1 MPLTSS
7 INWDKGFR
15 MIELNHIVKRFETK
29 SGVVTAVNDVT
40 LHIEKG
46 EVFGI
51 IGFSG
56 AGKSTL
62 VRCINLLE
70 RPTSGE
76 VVIDGTDITK
86 LSAKDLRTVRQK
98 IGMIFQHFN
107 LMPSRSVYENIEMP
121 LKLTALSDAERRA
134 KIRSLL
140 ELVEL
145 ADKENAYPSQLSGGQ
160 KQRVAIAR
168 ALANDPKVLLC
179 DEATSAL
186 DPKTTRSILKLLREV
201 NARLGITIVVITHQM
216 SVVKFICDR
225 AAVMEHGKVVEEGTI
240 LDIFANPKAPVT
252 KGFIDS
258 ASNVDD
264 LYDMLEDAGPAGIS
278 GGRPVYLLT
287 YAGASAGEPLMTQL
301 YKQFGVS
308 ANIIFGNIEMLKGTP
323 LGKLA
328 VTLEG
333 EDDKVAEAVEFIKAR
348 GVAIEEVK

>member
-1 MPLTSS
+1 
-7 INWDKGFR
+7 
-15 MIELNHIVKRFETK
+15 MIELRHIVKRFESKVGT
-29 SGVVTAVNDVT
+29 VTAVNDVS

-70 RPTSGE
+70 RPTLGE
-76 VVIDGTDITK
+76 VLIDGTDITK
-86 LSAKDLRTVRQK
+86 LAAKELRGVRQK

-107 LMPSRSVYENIEMP
+107 LMPSRTVYGNIEMP
-121 LKLTALSDAERRA
+121 LKLTSLSTEERRE

-145 ADKENAYPSQLSGGQ
+145 ADKSEAYPSQLSGGQ

-201 NARLGITIVVITHQM
+201 NSRLGITIVVITHQM
-216 SVVKFICDR
+216 DVVKFICDR
-225 AAVMEHGKVVEEGTI
+225 AAVMEHGRVVEEGTI

-264 LYDMLEDAGPAGIS
+264 LYDMLEDAE
-278 GGRPVYLLT
+278 GRGVTHGTVYLLT
-287 YAGASAGEPLMTQL
+287 YAGASAGKPLMTEIF
-301 YKQFGVS
+301 KQFGVS
-308 ANIIFGNIEMLKGTP
+308 ANIIFGNIEILKGTP

-333 EDDKVAEAVEFIKAR
+333 DAENVVSAVEFIKAH
-348 GVAIEEVK
+348 GVRIEEVK

>member
-1 MPLTSS
+1 
-7 INWDKGFR
+7 
-15 MIELNHIVKRFETK
+15 MIELRHIVKRFESKAGT
-29 SGVVTAVNDVT
+29 VTAVNDVS
-40 LHIEKG
+40 LHIDKG

-76 VVIDGTDITK
+76 VLIDGTDITK
-86 LSAKDLRTVRQK
+86 LAAKELRGVRQK

-107 LMPSRSVYENIEMP
+107 LMPSRTVYENIEMP
-121 LKLTALSDAERRA
+121 LKLTNLSAEERRE

-145 ADKENAYPSQLSGGQ
+145 ADKSEAYPSQLSGGQ

-201 NARLGITIVVITHQM
+201 NSRLGITIVVITHQM
-216 SVVKFICDR
+216 DVVKFICDR
-225 AAVMEHGKVVEEGTI
+225 AAVMEHGRVVEEGTI

-264 LYDMLEDAGPAGIS
+264 LYDMLEDAE
-278 GGRPVYLLT
+278 GRGVTHGTVYLLT
-287 YAGASAGEPLMTQL
+287 YAGASAGKPLMTEIF
-301 YKQFGVS
+301 KQFGVS
-308 ANIIFGNIEMLKGTP
+308 ANIIFGNIEILKGTP

-333 EDDKVAEAVEFIKAR
+333 DAENVVSAVEFIKAH
-348 GVAIEEVK
+348 GVRIEEVK

>member
-1 MPLTSS
+1 
-7 INWDKGFR
+7 
-15 MIELNHIVKRFETK
+15 MIELRHIVKRFESKAGT
-29 SGVVTAVNDVT
+29 VTAVNDVS

-70 RPTSGE
+70 RPMSGE
-76 VVIDGTDITK
+76 VLIDGTDITK
-86 LSAKDLRTVRQK
+86 LAAKELRGVRQK

-107 LMPSRSVYENIEMP
+107 LMPSRTVYENIEMP
-121 LKLTALSDAERRA
+121 LKLTNLSAEERRE

-145 ADKENAYPSQLSGGQ
+145 ADKSEAYPSQLSGGQ

-201 NARLGITIVVITHQM
+201 NSRLGITIVVITHQM
-216 SVVKFICDR
+216 DVVKFICDR
-225 AAVMEHGKVVEEGTI
+225 AAVMEHGRVVEEGTI

-264 LYDMLEDAGPAGIS
+264 LYDMLEDAE
-278 GGRPVYLLT
+278 GRGVTHGTVYLLT
-287 YAGASAGEPLMTQL
+287 YAGASAGKPLMTEIF
-301 YKQFGVS
+301 KQFGVS
-308 ANIIFGNIEMLKGTP
+308 ANIIFGNIEILKGTP

-333 EDDKVAEAVEFIKAR
+333 DAENVVSAVEFIKAH
-348 GVAIEEVK
+348 GVRIEEVK

>member
-1 MPLTSS
+1 
-7 INWDKGFR
+7 
-15 MIELNHIVKRFETK
+15 MIELRHIVKRFESKAGT
-29 SGVVTAVNDVT
+29 VTAVNDVS

-76 VVIDGTDITK
+76 VLIDGTDITK
-86 LSAKDLRTVRQK
+86 LAAKELRGVRQK

-107 LMPSRSVYENIEMP
+107 LMPSRTVYENIEMP
-121 LKLTALSDAERRA
+121 LKLTSLSAEERRE

-145 ADKENAYPSQLSGGQ
+145 ADKSEAYPSQLSGGQ

-201 NARLGITIVVITHQM
+201 NSRLGITIVVITHQM
-216 SVVKFICDR
+216 DVVKFICDR
-225 AAVMEHGKVVEEGTI
+225 AAVMEHGRVVEEGTI
-240 LDIFANPKAPVT
+240 LDIFATPKAPVT

-264 LYDMLEDAGPAGIS
+264 LYDMLEDAE
-278 GGRPVYLLT
+278 GRGVTHGTVYLLT
-287 YAGASAGEPLMTQL
+287 YAGASAGKPLMTEIS
-301 YKQFGVS
+301 KQFGVS
-308 ANIIFGNIEMLKGTP
+308 ANIIFGNIEILKGTP

-333 EDDKVAEAVEFIKAR
+333 DAENVVSAVEFIKAH
-348 GVAIEEVK
+348 GVRIEEVK

>member
-1 MPLTSS
+1 
-7 INWDKGFR
+7 
-15 MIELNHIVKRFETK
+15 MIELRHIVKRFESKAGT
-29 SGVVTAVNDVT
+29 VTAVNDVS

-76 VVIDGTDITK
+76 VLIDGADITK
-86 LSAKDLRTVRQK
+86 LAAKELRGVRQK

-107 LMPSRSVYENIEMP
+107 LMPSRTVYGNIEMP
-121 LKLTALSDAERRA
+121 LKLTSLSTEERRE

-145 ADKENAYPSQLSGGQ
+145 ADKSEAYPSQLSGGQ

-201 NARLGITIVVITHQM
+201 NSRLGITIVVITHQM
-216 SVVKFICDR
+216 DVVKFICDR
-225 AAVMEHGKVVEEGTI
+225 AAVMEHGRVVEEGTI

-264 LYDMLEDAGPAGIS
+264 LYDMLEDAE
-278 GGRPVYLLT
+278 GRGVTHGTVYLLT
-287 YAGASAGEPLMTQL
+287 YAGASAGKPLMTEIF
-301 YKQFGVS
+301 KQFGVS
-308 ANIIFGNIEMLKGTP
+308 ANIIFGNIEILKGTP

-333 EDDKVAEAVEFIKAR
+333 DAENVVSAVEFIKAH
-348 GVAIEEVK
+348 GVRIEEVK

>member
-1 MPLTSS
+1 
-7 INWDKGFR
+7 
-15 MIELNHIVKRFETK
+15 MIELRHIVKRFESKAGT
-29 SGVVTAVNDVT
+29 VTAVNDVS

-76 VVIDGTDITK
+76 VLIDGTDITN
-86 LSAKDLRTVRQK
+86 LAAKELRGVRQK

-107 LMPSRSVYENIEMP
+107 LMPSRTVYENIEMP
-121 LKLTALSDAERRA
+121 LKLTNLSAEERRE

-145 ADKENAYPSQLSGGQ
+145 ADKSEAYPSQLSGGQ

-168 ALANDPKVLLC
+168 ALANDPKMLLC

-201 NARLGITIVVITHQM
+201 NSRLGITIVVITHQM
-216 SVVKFICDR
+216 DVVKFICDR
-225 AAVMEHGKVVEEGTI
+225 AAVMEHGRVVEEGTI

-252 KGFIDS
+252 KGFIES

-264 LYDMLEDAGPAGIS
+264 LYDMLEDAE
-278 GGRPVYLLT
+278 GRGVTHGTVYLLT
-287 YAGASAGEPLMTQL
+287 YAGASAGKPLMTEIF
-301 YKQFGVS
+301 KQFGVS
-308 ANIIFGNIEMLKGTP
+308 ANIIFGNIEILKGTP

-333 EDDKVAEAVEFIKAR
+333 DAENVVSAVEFIKAH
-348 GVAIEEVK
+348 GVRIEEVK

>member
-1 MPLTSS
+1 
-7 INWDKGFR
+7 
-15 MIELNHIVKRFETK
+15 MIELRHIVKRFESKAGT
-29 SGVVTAVNDVT
+29 VTAVNDVS

-76 VVIDGTDITK
+76 VLIDGTDITK
-86 LSAKDLRTVRQK
+86 LATKELRGVRQK

-107 LMPSRSVYENIEMP
+107 LMPSRTVYENIEMP
-121 LKLTALSDAERRA
+121 LKLTNLSAEERRE

-145 ADKENAYPSQLSGGQ
+145 ADKSEAYPSQLSGGQ

-201 NARLGITIVVITHQM
+201 NSRLGITIVVITHQM
-216 SVVKFICDR
+216 DVVKFICDR
-225 AAVMEHGKVVEEGTI
+225 AAVMEHGRVVEEGTI

-264 LYDMLEDAGPAGIS
+264 LYDMLEDAE
-278 GGRPVYLLT
+278 GRGVTHGTVYLLT
-287 YAGASAGEPLMTQL
+287 YAGASAGKPLMTEIF
-301 YKQFGVS
+301 KQFGVS
-308 ANIIFGNIEMLKGTP
+308 ANIIFGNIEILKGTP

-333 EDDKVAEAVEFIKAR
+333 DAENVVSAVEFIKAH
-348 GVAIEEVK
+348 GVRIEEVK

>member
-1 MPLTSS
+1 
-7 INWDKGFR
+7 
-15 MIELNHIVKRFETK
+15 MIELRHIVKRFESKAGT
-29 SGVVTAVNDVT
+29 VTAVNDVS

-76 VVIDGTDITK
+76 VLIDGTDITK
-86 LSAKDLRTVRQK
+86 LAAKELRGVRQK

-107 LMPSRSVYENIEMP
+107 LMPSRTVYENIEMP
-121 LKLTALSDAERRA
+121 LKLTNLSAEERRE

-145 ADKENAYPSQLSGGQ
+145 ADRSEAYPSQLSGGQ

-201 NARLGITIVVITHQM
+201 NSRLGITIVVITHQM
-216 SVVKFICDR
+216 DVVKFICDR
-225 AAVMEHGKVVEEGTI
+225 AAVMEHGRVVEEGTI

-264 LYDMLEDAGPAGIS
+264 LYDMLEDAE
-278 GGRPVYLLT
+278 GRGVTHGTVYLLT
-287 YAGASAGEPLMTQL
+287 YAGASAGKPLMTEIF
-301 YKQFGVS
+301 KQFGVS
-308 ANIIFGNIEMLKGTP
+308 ANIIFGNIEILKGTP

-333 EDDKVAEAVEFIKAR
+333 DAENVVSAVEFIKAH
-348 GVAIEEVK
+348 GVRIEEVK

>member
-1 MPLTSS
+1 
-7 INWDKGFR
+7 
-15 MIELNHIVKRFETK
+15 MIELRHIVKRFESKAGT
-29 SGVVTAVNDVT
+29 VTAVNDVS

-76 VVIDGTDITK
+76 VLIDGTDITK
-86 LSAKDLRTVRQK
+86 LAAKELRGVRQK

-107 LMPSRSVYENIEMP
+107 LMPSRTVYENIEMP
-121 LKLTALSDAERRA
+121 LKLTNLSAEERRE

-145 ADKENAYPSQLSGGQ
+145 ADKSEAYPSQLSGGQ

-201 NARLGITIVVITHQM
+201 NSRLGITIVVITHQM
-216 SVVKFICDR
+216 DVVKFICDR
-225 AAVMEHGKVVEEGTI
+225 AAVMEHGRVEEGTI

-264 LYDMLEDAGPAGIS
+264 LYDMLEDAE
-278 GGRPVYLLT
+278 GRGVTHGTVYLLT
-287 YAGASAGEPLMTQL
+287 YAGASAGKPLMTEIF
-301 YKQFGVS
+301 KQFGVS
-308 ANIIFGNIEMLKGTP
+308 ANIIFGNIEILKGTP

-333 EDDKVAEAVEFIKAR
+333 DAENVVSAVEFIKAH
-348 GVAIEEVK
+348 GVRIEEVK

>member
-1 MPLTSS
+1 
-7 INWDKGFR
+7 
-15 MIELNHIVKRFETK
+15 MIELRHIVKRFESKAGT
-29 SGVVTAVNDVT
+29 VTAVNDVS

-51 IGFSG
+51 IGCSG
-56 AGKSTL
+56 AGTSTL

-76 VVIDGTDITK
+76 VLIDGTDITK
-86 LSAKDLRTVRQK
+86 LAAKELRGVRQK

-107 LMPSRSVYENIEMP
+107 LMPSRTVYENIEMP
-121 LKLTALSDAERRA
+121 LKLTNLSAEERRE

-145 ADKENAYPSQLSGGQ
+145 ADKSEAYPSQLSGGQ

-201 NARLGITIVVITHQM
+201 NSRLGITIVVITHQM
-216 SVVKFICDR
+216 DVVKFICDR
-225 AAVMEHGKVVEEGTI
+225 AAVMEHGRVVEEGTI

-264 LYDMLEDAGPAGIS
+264 LYDMLEDAE
-278 GGRPVYLLT
+278 GRGVTHGTVYLLT
-287 YAGASAGEPLMTQL
+287 YAGASAGKPLMTEIF
-301 YKQFGVS
+301 KQFGVS
-308 ANIIFGNIEMLKGTP
+308 ANIIFGNIEILKGTP

-333 EDDKVAEAVEFIKAR
+333 DAENVVSAVEFIKAH
-348 GVAIEEVK
+348 GVRIEEVK

>member
-1 MPLTSS
+1 
-7 INWDKGFR
+7 
-15 MIELNHIVKRFETK
+15 MIELRHIVKRFESKAGT
-29 SGVVTAVNDVT
+29 VTAVNDVS

-76 VVIDGTDITK
+76 VLIDGTDITK
-86 LSAKDLRTVRQK
+86 LAAKELRGVRQK

-107 LMPSRSVYENIEMP
+107 LMPSRTVYENIEMP
-121 LKLTALSDAERRA
+121 LKLTNLSAEERRE

-145 ADKENAYPSQLSGGQ
+145 ADKSEAYPSQLSGGQ
-160 KQRVAIAR
+160 KQRVAVAR

-201 NARLGITIVVITHQM
+201 NSRLGITIVVITHQM
-216 SVVKFICDR
+216 DVVKFICDR
-225 AAVMEHGKVVEEGTI
+225 AAVMEHGRVVEEGTI

-264 LYDMLEDAGPAGIS
+264 LYDMLEDAE
-278 GGRPVYLLT
+278 GRGVTHGTVYLLT
-287 YAGASAGEPLMTQL
+287 YAGASAGKPLMTEIF
-301 YKQFGVS
+301 KQFGVS
-308 ANIIFGNIEMLKGTP
+308 ANIIFGNIEILKGTP

-333 EDDKVAEAVEFIKAR
+333 DAENVVSAVEFIKAH
-348 GVAIEEVK
+348 GVRIEEVK

>member
-1 MPLTSS
+1 MPK
-7 INWDKGFR
+7 N
-15 MIELNHIVKRFETK
+15 MIELRHILKRFETK
-29 SGVVTAVNDVT
+29 SGTVTAVNDVS
-40 LHIEKG
+40 LHIKKG

-76 VVIDGTDITK
+76 VVIDGTDITR
-86 LSAKDLRTVRQK
+86 LDAKALRGVRQK

-107 LMPSRSVYENIEMP
+107 LMPSRTVYENIEMP
-121 LKLTALSDAERRA
+121 LKLTKLTETERHA
-134 KIRSLL
+134 KIQSLL
-140 ELVEL
+140 ELVGL
-145 ADKENAYPSQLSGGQ
+145 TDKSSSYPSQLSGGQ

-225 AAVMEHGKVVEEGTI
+225 AAVMEHGRVVEEGSI
-240 LDIFANPKAPVT
+240 LNIFAHPKAPVT

-264 LYDMLEDAGPAGIS
+264 LYDMLDEPGGAGVAAGH
-278 GGRPVYLLT
+278 PVYLLT
-287 YAGASAGEPLMTQL
+287 YAGECAGEPLMTEL
-301 YKQFGVS
+301 YKRFGVT

-328 VTLEG
+328 VTLDG
-333 EDDKVAEAVEFIKAR
+333 DADSLQKAVAYIKAQD
-348 GVAIEEVK
+348 VAIEEVK

>member
-1 MPLTSS
+1 
-7 INWDKGFR
+7 
-15 MIELNHIVKRFETK
+15 MIELRHIVKRFESKAGT
-29 SGVVTAVNDVT
+29 VTAVNDVS

-76 VVIDGTDITK
+76 VLIDGTDITK
-86 LSAKDLRTVRQK
+86 LAAKELRGVRQK

-107 LMPSRSVYENIEMP
+107 LMPSRTVYENIEMP
-121 LKLTALSDAERRA
+121 LKLTSLSAEERRE

-145 ADKENAYPSQLSGGQ
+145 ADKSEAYPSQLSGGQ

-201 NARLGITIVVITHQM
+201 NSRLGITIVVITHQM
-216 SVVKFICDR
+216 DVVKFICDR
-225 AAVMEHGKVVEEGTI
+225 AAVMEHGRVVEEGTI
-240 LDIFANPKAPVT
+240 LDIFANPKARVT

-264 LYDMLEDAGPAGIS
+264 LYDMLEDAEHPSDCA
-278 GGRPVYLLT
+278 RHTDHRRRLT
-287 YAGASAGEPLMTQL
+287 
-301 YKQFGVS
+301 
-308 ANIIFGNIEMLKGTP
+308 
-323 LGKLA
+323 
-328 VTLEG
+328 
-333 EDDKVAEAVEFIKAR
+333 D
-348 GVAIEEVK
+348 

>member
-1 MPLTSS
+1 
-7 INWDKGFR
+7 
-15 MIELNHIVKRFETK
+15 MIELRHIVKRFESKAGT
-29 SGVVTAVNDVT
+29 VTAVNDVS

-76 VVIDGTDITK
+76 VLIDGTDITK
-86 LSAKDLRTVRQK
+86 LAAKELRGVRQK

-107 LMPSRSVYENIEMP
+107 LMPSRTVYENIEMP
-121 LKLTALSDAERRA
+121 LKLTSLSAEKRRE

-145 ADKENAYPSQLSGGQ
+145 ADKSEAYPSQLSGGQ

-216 SVVKFICDR
+216 DVVKFICDR
-225 AAVMEHGKVVEEGTI
+225 AAVMEHGRVVEEGTI

-264 LYDMLEDAGPAGIS
+264 LYDMLEDAE
-278 GGRPVYLLT
+278 GRGVTHGTVYLLT
-287 YAGASAGEPLMTQL
+287 YAGASAGKPLMTEIF
-301 YKQFGVS
+301 KQFGVS
-308 ANIIFGNIEMLKGTP
+308 ANIIFGNIEILKGTP

-333 EDDKVAEAVEFIKAR
+333 DAENVVSAVEFIKAH
-348 GVAIEEVK
+348 GVRMEEVK

>member
-1 MPLTSS
+1 
-7 INWDKGFR
+7 
-15 MIELNHIVKRFETK
+15 MIELRHIVKRFESKAGT
-29 SGVVTAVNDVT
+29 VTAVNDVS

-76 VVIDGTDITK
+76 VLIDGTDITK
-86 LSAKDLRTVRQK
+86 LAAKELRGVRQK

-107 LMPSRSVYENIEMP
+107 LKPSRTVYENIEMP
-121 LKLTALSDAERRA
+121 LKLTNLSAEERRE

-145 ADKENAYPSQLSGGQ
+145 ADKSEAYPSQLSGGQ

-201 NARLGITIVVITHQM
+201 NSRLGITIVVITHQM
-216 SVVKFICDR
+216 DVVKFICDR
-225 AAVMEHGKVVEEGTI
+225 AAVMEHGRVVEEGTI

-264 LYDMLEDAGPAGIS
+264 LYDMLEDAE
-278 GGRPVYLLT
+278 GRGVTHGTVYLLT
-287 YAGASAGEPLMTQL
+287 YAGASAGKPLMTEIF
-301 YKQFGVS
+301 KQFGVS
-308 ANIIFGNIEMLKGTP
+308 ANIIFGNIEILKGTP

-333 EDDKVAEAVEFIKAR
+333 DAENVVSAVEFIKAH
-348 GVAIEEVK
+348 GVRIEEVK

>member
-1 MPLTSS
+1 
-7 INWDKGFR
+7 
-15 MIELNHIVKRFETK
+15 MIELRHIVKRFESKAGT
-29 SGVVTAVNDVT
+29 VTAVNDVS

-76 VVIDGTDITK
+76 VLIDGRDITK
-86 LSAKDLRTVRQK
+86 LAAKELRGVRQK

-107 LMPSRSVYENIEMP
+107 LMPSRTVYENIEMP
-121 LKLTALSDAERRA
+121 LKLTNLSAEERRE

-145 ADKENAYPSQLSGGQ
+145 ADKSEAYPSQLSGGQ

-201 NARLGITIVVITHQM
+201 NSRLGITIVVITHQM
-216 SVVKFICDR
+216 DVVKFICDR
-225 AAVMEHGKVVEEGTI
+225 AAVMEHGRVVEEGTI

-264 LYDMLEDAGPAGIS
+264 LYDMLEDAE
-278 GGRPVYLLT
+278 GRGVTHGTVYLLT
-287 YAGASAGEPLMTQL
+287 YAGASAGKPLMTEIF
-301 YKQFGVS
+301 KQFGVS
-308 ANIIFGNIEMLKGTP
+308 ANIIFGNIEILKGTP

-333 EDDKVAEAVEFIKAR
+333 DAENVVSAVEVIKAH
-348 GVAIEEVK
+348 GVRIEEVK

>member
-1 MPLTSS
+1 
-7 INWDKGFR
+7 
-15 MIELNHIVKRFETK
+15 MIELRHIVKRFESKAGT
-29 SGVVTAVNDVT
+29 VTAVNDVS

-76 VVIDGTDITK
+76 VLIDGTDITK
-86 LSAKDLRTVRQK
+86 LAAKDLRSVRQK

-107 LMPSRSVYENIEMP
+107 LMPSRTVYENIEMP
-121 LKLTALSDAERRA
+121 LKLTSLSAEERRE

-140 ELVEL
+140 ELVGL
-145 ADKENAYPSQLSGGQ
+145 ADKAEAYPSQLSGGQ

-201 NARLGITIVVITHQM
+201 NSRLGITIVVITHQM
-216 SVVKFICDR
+216 DVVKFICDR
-225 AAVMEHGKVVEEGTI
+225 AAVMEHGRVVEEGTI

-264 LYDMLEDAGPAGIS
+264 LYDMLEDAE
-278 GGRPVYLLT
+278 GRGVTHGTVYLLT
-287 YAGASAGEPLMTQL
+287 YAGASAGEPLMTEI

-308 ANIIFGNIEMLKGTP
+308 ANIIFGNIEILKGTP

-333 EDDKVAEAVEFIKAR
+333 DAENVVSAVEFIKAH
-348 GVAIEEVK
+348 GVRIEEVK

>member
-1 MPLTSS
+1 
-7 INWDKGFR
+7 
-15 MIELNHIVKRFETK
+15 MIELRHIVKRFESKAGT
-29 SGVVTAVNDVT
+29 VTAVNDVS

-62 VRCINLLE
+62 GRCINLLE

-76 VVIDGTDITK
+76 VLIDGADITK
-86 LSAKDLRTVRQK
+86 LAAKELRGVRQK

-107 LMPSRSVYENIEMP
+107 LMPSRTVYENIEMP
-121 LKLTALSDAERRA
+121 LKLTSLSAEERRE

-145 ADKENAYPSQLSGGQ
+145 ADKSEAYPSQLSGGQ

-186 DPKTTRSILKLLREV
+186 DPKTTRSILKLLREG
-201 NARLGITIVVITHQM
+201 NSRLGITIVVITHQM
-216 SVVKFICDR
+216 DVVKFICDR
-225 AAVMEHGKVVEEGTI
+225 AAVMEHGRVVEEGTI

-264 LYDMLEDAGPAGIS
+264 LYDMLEDAE
-278 GGRPVYLLT
+278 GRGVTHGTVYLLT
-287 YAGASAGEPLMTQL
+287 YAGASAGKPLMTEIF
-301 YKQFGVS
+301 KQFGVS
-308 ANIIFGNIEMLKGTP
+308 ANIIFGNIEILKGTP

-333 EDDKVAEAVEFIKAR
+333 DAENVVSAVEFIKAH
-348 GVAIEEVK
+348 GVRFEEVK

>member
-1 MPLTSS
+1 
-7 INWDKGFR
+7 
-15 MIELNHIVKRFETK
+15 MIELRHIVKRFESKAGT
-29 SGVVTAVNDVT
+29 VTAVNDVS

-76 VVIDGTDITK
+76 VLIDGTDITK
-86 LSAKDLRTVRQK
+86 LAAKELRGVRQK

-107 LMPSRSVYENIEMP
+107 LMPSRTVYENIEMP
-121 LKLTALSDAERRA
+121 LKLTNLSAEERRE

-145 ADKENAYPSQLSGGQ
+145 ADKSEAYPSQLSGGQ

-201 NARLGITIVVITHQM
+201 NSRLGITIVVITHQM
-216 SVVKFICDR
+216 DVVKFICDR
-225 AAVMEHGKVVEEGTI
+225 AAVMEHGRVVEEGTI

-264 LYDMLEDAGPAGIS
+264 LYDMLEDAE
-278 GGRPVYLLT
+278 GRGVTHGTVYLLT
-287 YAGASAGEPLMTQL
+287 YAGASAGKPLMTEIF
-301 YKQFGVS
+301 KQFGVS
-308 ANIIFGNIEMLKGTP
+308 ANIIFGNIEILKGTP

-333 EDDKVAEAVEFIKAR
+333 DVENVVSAVEFIKAH
-348 GVAIEEVK
+348 GVRIEEVK

>member
-1 MPLTSS
+1 
-7 INWDKGFR
+7 
-15 MIELNHIVKRFETK
+15 MIELRHIVKRFESKAGT
-29 SGVVTAVNDVT
+29 VTAVNDVS

-76 VVIDGTDITK
+76 VLIDGADITK
-86 LSAKDLRTVRQK
+86 LAAKELRGVRQK

-107 LMPSRSVYENIEMP
+107 LMPSRTVYENIEMP
-121 LKLTALSDAERRA
+121 LKLTNLSAEERRE

-145 ADKENAYPSQLSGGQ
+145 ADKSEAYPSQLSGGQ

-201 NARLGITIVVITHQM
+201 NSRLGITIVVITHQM
-216 SVVKFICDR
+216 DVVKFICDR
-225 AAVMEHGKVVEEGTI
+225 AAVMEHGRVVEEGTI

-264 LYDMLEDAGPAGIS
+264 LYDMLEDAE
-278 GGRPVYLLT
+278 GRGVTHGTVYLLT
-287 YAGASAGEPLMTQL
+287 YAGASAGKPLMTEIF
-301 YKQFGVS
+301 KQFGVS
-308 ANIIFGNIEMLKGTP
+308 ANIIFGNIEILKGTP

-333 EDDKVAEAVEFIKAR
+333 DAENVVSAVEFIKAH
-348 GVAIEEVK
+348 GVRIEEVK

>member
-1 MPLTSS
+1 
-7 INWDKGFR
+7 
-15 MIELNHIVKRFETK
+15 MIELRHIVKRFESKAGT
-29 SGVVTAVNDVT
+29 VTAVNDVS

-56 AGKSTL
+56 DGKSTL

-76 VVIDGTDITK
+76 VLIDGTDITK
-86 LSAKDLRTVRQK
+86 LAAKELRGVRQK

-107 LMPSRSVYENIEMP
+107 LMPSRTVYENIEMP
-121 LKLTALSDAERRA
+121 LKLTSLSAEERRE

-145 ADKENAYPSQLSGGQ
+145 ADKSEAYPSQLSGGQ

-201 NARLGITIVVITHQM
+201 NSRLGITIVVITHQM
-216 SVVKFICDR
+216 DVVKFICDR
-225 AAVMEHGKVVEEGTI
+225 AAVMEHGRVVEEGTI

-264 LYDMLEDAGPAGIS
+264 LYDMLEDAE
-278 GGRPVYLLT
+278 GRGVTHGTVYLLT
-287 YAGASAGEPLMTQL
+287 YAGASAGKPLMTEIF
-301 YKQFGVS
+301 KQFGVS
-308 ANIIFGNIEMLKGTP
+308 ANIIFGNIEILKGTP

-333 EDDKVAEAVEFIKAR
+333 DAENVVSAVEFIKAH
-348 GVAIEEVK
+348 GVRIEEVK

>member
-1 MPLTSS
+1 
-7 INWDKGFR
+7 
-15 MIELNHIVKRFETK
+15 MIELRHIVKRFESKAGT
-29 SGVVTAVNDVT
+29 VTAVNDVS

-76 VVIDGTDITK
+76 VLIDGADITK
-86 LSAKDLRTVRQK
+86 LAAKELRGVRQK

-107 LMPSRSVYENIEMP
+107 LMPSRTVYENIEMP
-121 LKLTALSDAERRA
+121 LKLTSLSAEERRE

-145 ADKENAYPSQLSGGQ
+145 ADKSEAYPSQLSGGQ

-201 NARLGITIVVITHQM
+201 NSRLGITIVVITHQM
-216 SVVKFICDR
+216 DVVKFICDR
-225 AAVMEHGKVVEEGTI
+225 AAVMEHGRVVEEGTI

-264 LYDMLEDAGPAGIS
+264 LYDMLEDAE
-278 GGRPVYLLT
+278 GRGVTHGTVYLLT
-287 YAGASAGEPLMTQL
+287 YAGASAGKPLMTEIF
-301 YKQFGVS
+301 KQFGVS
-308 ANIIFGNIEMLKGTP
+308 ANIIFGNIEILKGTP

-333 EDDKVAEAVEFIKAR
+333 DAENVVSAVEFIKAH
-348 GVAIEEVK
+348 GVRIEEVK

>member
-1 MPLTSS
+1 
-7 INWDKGFR
+7 
-15 MIELNHIVKRFETK
+15 MIELRHIVKRFESKAGT
-29 SGVVTAVNDVT
+29 VTAVNDVS

-76 VVIDGTDITK
+76 VLIDGTDITK
-86 LSAKDLRTVRQK
+86 LAAKELRGVRQK

-107 LMPSRSVYENIEMP
+107 LMPSRTVYENIEMP
-121 LKLTALSDAERRA
+121 LKLTSLSAEERRE

-145 ADKENAYPSQLSGGQ
+145 ADKSEAYPSQLSGGQ

-201 NARLGITIVVITHQM
+201 NSRLGITIVVITHQM
-216 SVVKFICDR
+216 DVVKFICDR
-225 AAVMEHGKVVEEGTI
+225 AAVMEHGRVVEEGTI

-264 LYDMLEDAGPAGIS
+264 LYDMLEDAE
-278 GGRPVYLLT
+278 GRGVTHGTVYLLT
-287 YAGASAGEPLMTQL
+287 YAGASAGKPLMTEIF
-301 YKQFGVS
+301 KQFGVS
-308 ANIIFGNIEMLKGTP
+308 ANIIFGNIEILKGTP

-333 EDDKVAEAVEFIKAR
+333 DAENVVSAVKFIKAH
-348 GVAIEEVK
+348 GVRIEEVK

>member
-1 MPLTSS
+1 
-7 INWDKGFR
+7 
-15 MIELNHIVKRFETK
+15 MIELRHIVKRFESKAGT
-29 SGVVTAVNDVT
+29 VTAVNDVS

-76 VVIDGTDITK
+76 VLIDGADITK
-86 LSAKDLRTVRQK
+86 LAAKELRGVRQK

-107 LMPSRSVYENIEMP
+107 LMPSRTVYENIEMP
-121 LKLTALSDAERRA
+121 LKLTSLSAEERRE

-145 ADKENAYPSQLSGGQ
+145 ADKSEAYPSQLSGGQ

-201 NARLGITIVVITHQM
+201 NSRLGITIVVITHQM
-216 SVVKFICDR
+216 AVVKFICDR
-225 AAVMEHGKVVEEGTI
+225 AAVMEHGRVVEEGTI

-264 LYDMLEDAGPAGIS
+264 LYDMLEDAE
-278 GGRPVYLLT
+278 GRGVTHGTVYLLT
-287 YAGASAGEPLMTQL
+287 YAGASAGKPLMTEIF
-301 YKQFGVS
+301 KQFGVS
-308 ANIIFGNIEMLKGTP
+308 ANIIFGNIEILKGTP
-323 LGKLA
+323 WGKLA

-333 EDDKVAEAVEFIKAR
+333 DAENVVSAVEFIKAH
-348 GVAIEEVK
+348 GVRIEEVK

>member
-1 MPLTSS
+1 
-7 INWDKGFR
+7 
-15 MIELNHIVKRFETK
+15 MIELRHIVKRFESKAGT
-29 SGVVTAVNDVT
+29 VTAVNDVS

-76 VVIDGTDITK
+76 VLIDGTDITK
-86 LSAKDLRTVRQK
+86 LAAKELRGVRQK

-107 LMPSRSVYENIEMP
+107 LMPSRTVYENIEMP
-121 LKLTALSDAERRA
+121 LKLTNLSAEERRE

-145 ADKENAYPSQLSGGQ
+145 ADKSEAYPSQLSGGQ

-201 NARLGITIVVITHQM
+201 NSRLGITIVVITHQM
-216 SVVKFICDR
+216 DVVKFICDR
-225 AAVMEHGKVVEEGTI
+225 AAVMEHGRVVEEGTI
-240 LDIFANPKAPVT
+240 LDIFANPKARVT

-264 LYDMLEDAGPAGIS
+264 LYDMLEEAE
-278 GGRPVYLLT
+278 GRGVTHGTVYLLT
-287 YAGASAGEPLMTQL
+287 YAGASAGKPLMTEIF
-301 YKQFGVS
+301 KQFGVS
-308 ANIIFGNIEMLKGTP
+308 ANIIFGNIEILKGTP

-333 EDDKVAEAVEFIKAR
+333 DAENVVSAVEFIKAH
-348 GVAIEEVK
+348 GVRIEEVK

>member
-1 MPLTSS
+1 
-7 INWDKGFR
+7 
-15 MIELNHIVKRFETK
+15 MIELRHIVKRFESKAGT
-29 SGVVTAVNDVT
+29 VTAVNDVS

-76 VVIDGTDITK
+76 VLIDGADITK
-86 LSAKDLRTVRQK
+86 LAAKELRGVRQK

-107 LMPSRSVYENIEMP
+107 LMPSRTVYENIEMP
-121 LKLTALSDAERRA
+121 LKLTSLSAEERRE

-145 ADKENAYPSQLSGGQ
+145 ADKSEAYPSQLSGGQ

-201 NARLGITIVVITHQM
+201 NSRLGITIVVITHQM
-216 SVVKFICDR
+216 DVVKFICDR
-225 AAVMEHGKVVEEGTI
+225 AAVMEHGRVVEEGTI

-264 LYDMLEDAGPAGIS
+264 LYDMLEDAE
-278 GGRPVYLLT
+278 GRGVTHGTVYLLT
-287 YAGASAGEPLMTQL
+287 YAGASAGKPLMTEIF
-301 YKQFGVS
+301 KQFGVS
-308 ANIIFGNIEMLKGTP
+308 ANIIFGNIEILKGTP

-333 EDDKVAEAVEFIKAR
+333 DVENVVSAVEFIKAH
-348 GVAIEEVK
+348 GVRIEEVK

>member
-1 MPLTSS
+1 
-7 INWDKGFR
+7 
-15 MIELNHIVKRFETK
+15 MIELRHIVKRFESKAGT
-29 SGVVTAVNDVT
+29 VTAVNDVS

-76 VVIDGTDITK
+76 VLIDGTDITK
-86 LSAKDLRTVRQK
+86 LAAKELRGVRQK

-107 LMPSRSVYENIEMP
+107 LMPSRTVYENIEMP
-121 LKLTALSDAERRA
+121 LKLTSLSAEERRE

-145 ADKENAYPSQLSGGQ
+145 ADKSEAYPSQLSGGQ

-201 NARLGITIVVITHQM
+201 NFRLGITIVVITHQM
-216 SVVKFICDR
+216 DVVKFICDR
-225 AAVMEHGKVVEEGTI
+225 AAVMEHGRVVEEGTI

-264 LYDMLEDAGPAGIS
+264 LYDMLEDAE
-278 GGRPVYLLT
+278 GRGVTHGTVYLLT
-287 YAGASAGEPLMTQL
+287 YAGASAGKPLMTEIF
-301 YKQFGVS
+301 KQFGVS
-308 ANIIFGNIEMLKGTP
+308 ANIIFGNIEILKGTP

-333 EDDKVAEAVEFIKAR
+333 DAENVVSAVEFIKAH
-348 GVAIEEVK
+348 GVRIEEVK

>member
-1 MPLTSS
+1 
-7 INWDKGFR
+7 
-15 MIELNHIVKRFETK
+15 MIELRHIVKRFESKAGT
-29 SGVVTAVNDVT
+29 VTAVNDVS

-76 VVIDGTDITK
+76 VLIDGTDITK
-86 LSAKDLRTVRQK
+86 LAAKELRGVRQK

-107 LMPSRSVYENIEMP
+107 LMPSRTVYENIEMP
-121 LKLTALSDAERRA
+121 LKLTNLSAEERRE

-145 ADKENAYPSQLSGGQ
+145 ADKSEAYPSQLSGGQ

-201 NARLGITIVVITHQM
+201 NSRLGITIVVITHQM
-216 SVVKFICDR
+216 DVVKFICDR
-225 AAVMEHGKVVEEGTI
+225 AAVMEHGRVVEEGTI

-264 LYDMLEDAGPAGIS
+264 LYDMLEDAE
-278 GGRPVYLLT
+278 GRGVTHGTVYLLT
-287 YAGASAGEPLMTQL
+287 YAGASAGKPLMTEIS
-301 YKQFGVS
+301 KQFGVS
-308 ANIIFGNIEMLKGTP
+308 ANIIFGNIEILKGTP

-333 EDDKVAEAVEFIKAR
+333 DAENVVSAVEFIKAH
-348 GVAIEEVK
+348 GVRIEEVK